1 MLNYIWS
8 GLIII
13 SLVFAVTQDITDIFQ
28 DTYKN
33 EEVFDIEITFDD
45 DDPDFRERQEVVFSI
60 SDHEGEFEATWDP
73 GDEETQLVIPVT
85 DDLPDHWQMVA
96 EDQEAEEDE
105 LRADVDSFIE
115 ATGEAG
121 IILPEVLYVKLRA
134 ITDAAFDMAETAVTL
149 AIGLIGVMA
158 LWLGLMKIAEK
169 SGLVYVLVKI
179 VQPVLKYLFP
189 NVPKD
194 HPALGVISLNM
205 AANSLGLGNAATPL
219 GIKAMEELQRLN
231 PYKEKATN
239 AMCMLLT
246 VNTASV
252 QLLPPATLVALIGTG
267 VNELVLA
274 MALATLFS
282 LIVGITVAKI
292 YEQFYHEDPHT
303 ANIPDDQKIDPN
315 GNTTGTDD
323 DEEEKEEK

>member
-13 SLVFAVTQDITDIFQ
+13 SLVFAVTQDITDIITE
-28 DTYKN
+28 TYRN
-33 EEVFDIEITFDD
+33 GEVHDVEVTFDQE
-45 DDPDFRERQEVVFSI
+45 DPDFSQRQSVTFTI
-60 SDHEGEFEATWDP
+60 ADHDGEFEGTWDP
-73 GDEETQLVIPVT
+73 GDEDSQLVIPIT
-85 DDLPDHWQMVA
+85 DDLPEHWLMVA
-96 EDQEAEEDE
+96 EDQETGDDE
-105 LRADVDSFIE
+105 NLRTDVDSFDE
-115 ATGEAG
+115 ATGAAG

-134 ITDAAFDMAETAVTL
+134 ITNAAFDMAETAVTL

-169 SGLVYVLVKI
+169 SGLVYILVRV

-219 GIKAMEELQRLN
+219 GIKAMEELQKLN

-274 MALATLFS
+274 MALATLVS
-282 LIVGITVAKI
+282 LIVGVTAAKI
-292 YEQFYHEDPHT
+292 YEQFHPEDAHAVEVPDEEKLD
-303 ANIPDDQKIDPN
+303 ANGSPPANQQ
-315 GNTTGTDD
+315 
-323 DEEEKEEK
+323 DEEEK

>member
-13 SLVFAVTQDITDIFQ
+13 SLVFAVTQDVSDIVQ
-28 DTYKN
+28 DTYRN
-33 EEVFDIEITFDD
+33 GEVFEIQINFDEEKPSD
-45 DDPDFRERQEVVFSI
+45 ERQPATFTI
-60 SDHEGEFEATWDP
+60 SGHEGEFGAEWQPSDDLT
-73 GDEETQLVIPVT
+73 ELVIPVT
-85 DDLPDHWQMVA
+85 GELPEHWQNVA
-96 EDQEAEEDE
+96 EDQEQDEDE
-105 LRADVDSFIE
+105 LRAEVTSFDE
-115 ATGEAG
+115 ATMEAG
-121 IILPEVLYVKLRA
+121 IVLPEVLYVKLRA

-158 LWLGLMKIAEK
+158 LWLGLMKVAEK
-169 SGLVYVLVKI
+169 SGLVYILVRV

-205 AANSLGLGNAATPL
+205 AANSMGLGNAATPL
-219 GIKAMEELQRLN
+219 GIKAMEELQKLN

-267 VNELVLA
+267 VNELVIS
-274 MALATLFS
+274 MALATMVS
-282 LIVGITVAKI
+282 LSVGVTAAKI
-292 YEQFYHEDPHT
+292 YEQFHPEDPHDHDI
-303 ANIPDDQKIDPN
+303 ADEDKIDENNNGPN
-315 GNTTGTDD
+315 P
-323 DEEEKEEK
+323 ESKETEQ

>member
-13 SLVFAVTQDITDIFQ
+13 SLVFAVTQDVTDIVQ
-28 DTYKN
+28 DTYRN
-33 EEVFDIEITFDD
+33 DEVFRVHITFDEEKP
-45 DDPDFRERQEVVFSI
+45 PDERQSVTFTI
-60 SDHEGEFEATWDP
+60 DDYDGEFEAEWQPTD
-73 GDEETQLVIPVT
+73 DLTEMEIPVT
-85 DDLPDHWQMVA
+85 SDLPEHWQNVA
-96 EDQEAEEDE
+96 EDQEQDEDE
-105 LRADVDSFIE
+105 LRAEVDSFDV

-158 LWLGLMKIAEK
+158 LWLGLMKVAEK
-169 SGLVYVLVKI
+169 SGLVYILVKV

-205 AANSLGLGNAATPL
+205 AANSMGLGNAATPL
-219 GIKAMEELQRLN
+219 GIKAMEELQKLN

-267 VNELVLA
+267 VNELVIS
-274 MALATLFS
+274 MALATMVS
-282 LIVGITVAKI
+282 LIVGVTAAKI
-292 YEQFYHEDPHT
+292 YEQFHPEDPHDHD
-303 ANIPDDQKIDPN
+303 IPDDQKIEADNSNN
-315 GNTTGTDD
+315 GHESYN
-323 DEEEKEEK
+323 KEA